1 METQIVLGE
10 IAGAAA
16 NFAELLDAAGMNSDA
31 RADCGAIAFG
41 ADQFEERTVICATV
55 AI

>member
-1 METQIVLGE
+1 LGE

-31 RADCGAIAFG
+31 RADCGAMLLVPISLKNA
-41 ADQFEERTVICATV
+41 R
-55 AI
+55 